1 MENHNFFNA
10 IAARAR
16 QAAPREAGDYVDERT
31 GLLFCG
37 RCRTPRECDV
47 RLGETVRRVSCL
59 CACRQAEAE
68 RLEAARREAERQQRL
83 ADGRRAC
90 FGGAY
95 RLASCTFAGDDRANS
110 AASDACRR
118 YAEDF
123 EKHLAR
129 GEGLLL
135 LGSVGTGKTFL
146 AACVANALL
155 ERGFRVRFATLTR
168 LTQELAGTWE
178 RAEMLDALDALDLL
192 VADDVGTERDGGQTA
207 ELSFEIIDGRLKSG
221 KPLLVTSNLTGA
233 DFASPGSLNRHRLLS
248 RLAEA
253 CSAVVVDGAD
263 RRVARFLGRR

>member
-1 MENHNFFNA
+1 MENHNFFNI

-16 QAAPREAGDYVDERT
+16 QAAPHEAGDYIDPAS
-31 GLLFCG
+31 GLLMCG
-37 RCRTPRECDV
+37 KCHTARECEV

-83 ADGRRAC
+83 ADARRAC

-95 RLASCTFAGDDRANS
+95 RLASCTFASDDRANS
-110 AASDACRR
+110 AASDACHR
-118 YAEDF
+118 YADNFAE
-123 EKHLAR
+123 HLAR

-178 RAEMLDALDALDLL
+178 RAEMLDALDTLDLL
-192 VADDVGTERDGGQTA
+192 VLDDLGVERDSGQTA
-207 ELSFEIIDGRLKSG
+207 ELSFEVVDARLKCG
-221 KPLLVTSNLTGA
+221 RPLLVTSNLTAG